1 VKFFDSLKSRLDK
14 NANES
19 IIVGGDFNCALT
31 PSDKKGGCPVKK
43 KGGVVQA
50 ISNICRILDL
60 KDAWRCMHPNESLFT
75 WHHKSSKIRCRLDYF
90 LVSSGIINQIQECK
104 IIPASFSD
112 HAAVYFSLFSKE
124 YEKCGPE
131 FFKFNNSLL
140 EDKNFVEELKKNI
153 EMYKVKHRD
162 VTDKRPHWKMI
173 KMEIRSFTLFFSK
186 RRAEQRRNDEEILQ
200 QELINLQ
207 RKIGLDP
214 SEENVSKFYNVKF
227 KLNQLSL
234 LKTKGAMT
242 RSKARWC
249 EQGERNSKY
258 FYRLER
264 RNHSTKYITELKL
277 SDKTTTTKPKEILN
291 EEYRF
296 YKELYTST

>member
-1 VKFFDSLKSRLDK
+1 
-14 NANES
+14 
-19 IIVGGDFNCALT
+19 
-31 PSDKKGGCPVKK
+31 
-43 KGGVVQA
+43 
-50 ISNICRILDL
+50 
-60 KDAWRCMHPNESLFT
+60 M
-75 WHHKSSKIRCRLDYF
+75 
-90 LVSSGIINQIQECK
+90 
-104 IIPASFSD
+104 SFSD
-112 HAAVYFSLFSKE
+112 HAAVYFSLFFKE
-124 YEKCGPE
+124 YKKRRPG

-140 EDKNFVEELKKNI
+140 EDKNFVEELKNNI
-153 EMYKVKHRD
+153 EMYKVNHRD
-162 VTDKRPHWKMI
+162 VTDKRLYWEMI

-186 RRAEQRRNDEEILQ
+186 RRAKRRRNDEEILQ
-200 QELINLQ
+200 QELSNLQ